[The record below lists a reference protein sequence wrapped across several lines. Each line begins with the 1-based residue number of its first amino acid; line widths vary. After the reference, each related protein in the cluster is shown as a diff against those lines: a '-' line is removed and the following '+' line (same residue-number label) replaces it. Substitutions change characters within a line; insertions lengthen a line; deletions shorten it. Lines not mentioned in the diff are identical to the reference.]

1 MKITVEF
8 DSEEEFKAR
17 IKNPR
22 GAKGGNDDGEGQ
34 PGANQAPAPLQPP
47 QGQPQA
53 FNPGPA
59 PQFSPPAGN
68 AFPGAPTTINSD
80 PAVQALVTR
89 INTRLDGLV
98 TSGQPTDAMLNWF
111 RGRFG
116 PEAANATMDQ
126 IKTNFLPKQSV
137 PALEETAKL
146 IGA

>member
-8 DSEEEFKAR
+8 DSEEEYKAR

-22 GAKGGNDDGEGQ
+22 GAKGGDPEDG
-34 PGANQAPAPLQPP
+34 PATHTAPPPLMPP

-68 AFPGAPTTINSD
+68 AFPGAPTGID
-80 PAVQALVTR
+80 PAAQALVTR
-89 INTRLDGLV
+89 ITTRMDALAS
-98 TSGQPTDAMLNWF
+98 SGSPEQMLTWF

-116 PEAANATMDQ
+116 QEGANATLDQ
-126 IKTNFLPKQSV
+126 IKTSFLPKSSLA
-137 PALEETAKL
+137 ALEETAKL